1 VIIASVPLAVVGFS
15 DAGAAALPPDVPWPL
30 LRPLGKLAAQTSM
43 AIFAR
48 PAGGAMGLAIL
59 VLGLAVFLGA
69 HIFVTLRGARAAVIA
84 RIGEGPYKGVMSLL
98 SLAGLILIG
107 YGFGQ
112 YRAIGWIDVWS
123 PPGWTYYVTQLLMW
137 PASICVVAAY
147 IRGNIWRTLKH
158 PMLVGVKTWAVAH
171 LISNGDLGSIVLF
184 GSFLAWAVYD
194 RITLK
199 HRTDPGA
206 PAIPVGGHR
215 NDTIALV
222 VGTILYL
229 ALGFIFHPIVV
240 GVPVFGTPA
249 H

>member
-1 VIIASVPLAVVGFS
+1 
-15 DAGAAALPPDVPWPL
+15 
-30 LRPLGKLAAQTSM
+30 
-43 AIFAR
+43 
-48 PAGGAMGLAIL
+48 MGLAIL
-59 VLGLAVFLGA
+59 VVGLVAFIGA
-69 HIFVTLRGARAAVIA
+69 HVFVSLRGARAAVIA
-84 RIGEGPYKGVMSLL
+84 RIGEGPYKGLMSLV
-98 SLAGLILIG
+98 SLAGLILVG

-112 YRAIGWIDVWS
+112 YRADGWINVWS
-123 PPGWTYYVTQLLMW
+123 PPRWTYYVTQLLMW
-137 PASICVVAAY
+137 PASIFVVAAY
-147 IRGNIWRTLKH
+147 VRGNIWRVLKH

-206 PAIPVGGHR
+206 PAIPVRGHR

-222 VGTILYL
+222 VGTLLYL
-229 ALGFIFHPIVV
+229 GLGLIFHPIVV

-249 H
+249 F

>member
-1 VIIASVPLAVVGFS
+1 
-15 DAGAAALPPDVPWPL
+15 
-30 LRPLGKLAAQTSM
+30 
-43 AIFAR
+43 
-48 PAGGAMGLAIL
+48 MGLAIL
-59 VLGLAVFLGA
+59 VLGLVVFLGA
-69 HIFVTLRGARAAVIA
+69 HVVVTLRGPRAAVIK
-84 RIGEGPYKGVMSLL
+84 RVGEWPYKGLMSLL
-98 SLAGLILIG
+98 SLVGLILIG
-107 YGFGQ
+107 YGFGR
-112 YRAIGWIDVWS
+112 YRATGWIDVWF

-137 PASICVVAAY
+137 PASIFVVAAY
-147 IRGNIWRTLKH
+147 SRGNIWRALKH

-184 GSFLAWAVYD
+184 GSFFVWAGYD

-199 HRTDPGA
+199 YRTDPGA

-240 GVPVFGTPA
+240 GVAVFGTPA
-249 H
+249 R